1 MTTTPVWVQLTYLAA
16 AVCFILALKGLSGP
30 KTARRGNQLGAIGAA
45 VATVVVFFQKD
56 LDHLPLIIAAIVAG
70 TVLGVVGAYK
80 VQMTQ
85 MPQLVALFNGVGGG
99 AAALVAL
106 LELDE
111 ILSHGAEVSTVIMI
125 ATVFTIFV
133 GTVSFAGSMI
143 TFSKL
148 QELMTTRPVVF
159 AGLPVAFGGSIV
171 ASLVVAVF
179 GVNDPSLFLGIVLA
193 LLGLV
198 VGVLLVLPVGG
209 ADVPIVISL
218 LNAFTGLSVAA
229 GGYVLSNTLLVV
241 AGTLVG
247 ASGTMLTIAMAKG
260 MGRSVTN
267 TLFGALKGGST
278 LGAGVASDRPVKSV
292 SPEDVG
298 IMLAYASRVI
308 IVPGYGLA
316 VAQAQH
322 TLRELVEVLQERD
335 IEVDYAIHPVA
346 GRMPG
351 HMNVLL
357 AEAQVPYEQLKEMN
371 DINSEFKNA
380 DVALVVGAND
390 VVNPA
395 ARTTPSAPIYGMPI
409 LNADEARQ
417 VVFMKRSMRPGFAG
431 IENELLFDPKTT
443 LLFGDAKETMGKVL
457 NAVKSL

>member
-16 AVCFILALKGLSGP
+16 AICFILALKGLSGP
-30 KTARRGNQLGAIGAA
+30 KTARRGNQLGAIGAV
-45 VATVVVFFQKD
+45 VATVVVFFQQD
-56 LDHLPLIIAAIVAG
+56 MDHLPLIIAAIAAG

-106 LELDE
+106 LELHE
-111 ILSHGAEVSTVIMI
+111 ILSVGAEVSTVIKI

-148 QELMTTRPVVF
+148 QELMTTRPVIF
-159 AGLPVAFGGSIV
+159 PGLPVAFGGSIAASVLV
-171 ASLVVAVF
+171 AAL

-193 LLGLV
+193 LLGLT

-218 LNAFTGLSVAA
+218 LNAFTGLTVAA

-260 MGRSVTN
+260 MGRSVVN

-298 IMLAYASRVI
+298 IMLAYANRVI

-322 TLRELVEVLQERD
+322 TLRELVEVLQARD

-357 AEAQVPYEQLKEMN
+357 AEAQVPYEQLKEMG

-395 ARTTPSAPIYGMPI
+395 ARTTPGAPIYGMPI

-417 VVFMKRSMRPGFAG
+417 IVFMKRSMRPGFAG

-443 LLFGDAKETMGKVL
+443 LLFGDAKETMSKVL